1 MFKTDR
7 YENSIV
13 PCHIAISLSMQICSI
28 SFSYLSQVFKDWLLS
43 INSVLLTTYV
53 FGNSTADLI
62 LQLLEDRIH
71 CQCSDQQSRYSI
83 FLTALMSNQHFK

>member
-62 LQLLEDRIH
+62 LQLLEDRFIA
-71 CQCSDQQSRYSI
+71 SAVISKED
-83 FLTALMSNQHFK
+83 TAFSSLL